1 MLSLIMLDDVDDD
14 DNVYNADTSFTVSN
28 FTPVRSKAP
37 CSKATGACGGIRTQ
51 VSLFLPCMG
60 TGGYSQL
67 AIGGYAGLAG
77 IRVCGYAGT
86 RVCGYAGMRVRGY
99 AGMRVRGYAGMRVC
113 GYAGLRGRGFPAS

>member
-14 DNVYNADTSFTVSN
+14 DNVYNADTSFKVSN
-28 FTPVRSKAP
+28 FTPARSKAP

-60 TGGYSQL
+60 TGGDSQL

-77 IRVCGYAGT
+77 IRVWRVRGYAGT
-86 RVCGYAGMRVRGY
+86 RVCGYAGMRVWRVCGY
-99 AGMRVRGYAGMRVC
+99 AGMRVWRVC
-113 GYAGLRGRGFPAS
+113 G

>member
-1 MLSLIMLDDVDDD
+1 MLDDVDDD

-28 FTPVRSKAP
+28 FTPARSKAP

-60 TGGYSQL
+60 TGGDSQL

-77 IRVCGYAGT
+77 
-86 RVCGYAGMRVRGY
+86 MRVRGY
-99 AGMRVRGYAGMRVC
+99 AGTRVRGYAGMRVC

>member
-14 DNVYNADTSFTVSN
+14 DNVYNVDTSFTVSN
-28 FTPVRSKAP
+28 FTPARSKAP

-60 TGGYSQL
+60 TGGDSQL

-77 IRVCGYAGT
+77 
-86 RVCGYAGMRVRGY
+86 
-99 AGMRVRGYAGMRVC
+99 MRVC
-113 GYAGLRGRGFPAS
+113 G